1 MKAFIFSLDSFV
13 AFTLAL
19 VAIYTLIFF
28 SAIPSSYYY
37 LLTQGQYLTKDTLYS
52 LSTSDCVSPQFSC
65 DLSHSSLLDNIVF
78 GTNSETNVYDSIGKV
93 VPSQFG
99 YTLEYSQDN
108 GQTWI
113 PLYDTSSAAL
123 SVAGDPHARTKLK
136 MSVSSQV
143 VVFQNPN
150 DLADKNAPDPFTYET
165 CNGGQVGPVLTCASS
180 PSNAPAGVGGAGVYV
195 PSPSFRLVRLT
206 IFI

>member
-52 LSTSDCVSPQFSC
+52 LSTSDCVTPQFSC
-65 DLSHSSLLDNIVF
+65 NLSHSSILDNIVF
-78 GTNSETNVYDSIGKV
+78 GTDSQDNIRNSIGAV
-93 VPSQFG
+93 VPDQFG
-99 YTLEYSQDN
+99 YKLEISQDN
-108 GQTWI
+108 GQTWA
-113 PLYDTSSAAL
+113 PLYDTSSQND
-123 SVAGDPHARTKLK
+123 GHARTKLK

-150 DLADKNAPDPFTYET
+150 DLANKDAPDPFTYET
-165 CNGGQVGPVLTCASS
+165 CNGGQVGPVLTCSSS
-180 PSNAPAGVGGAGVYV
+180 PSNAPAGIGGAGVYV